1 MTRDQMTKLTT
12 AVAVVCAVL
21 LLFIWG
27 GFWPSS
33 SGELAPV
40 VDDSEQQSVDE
51 ELVSV
56 VPPEKPV
63 RVIDEVIL
71 PSVSAVVDSGRVV
84 IVTDAS
90 SGLPVNGALI
100 ALDQRGVLRE
110 VGPSVEGRLDLS
122 GVQMEGNFFGYVSA
136 PEYGALPLRLSL
148 PLAKDRHVQLERGH
162 ATKFIHRAGAEPVS
176 APITLHI
183 FDRTNHVFG
192 GTPGSALRS
201 INAREF
207 VLPESGELIVFFE
220 SGHHD
225 AFASCFGVDL
235 FETSIRVPG
244 TEEVVVVLDD
254 RATVRARVRDRSTKL
269 ALAGV
274 ALAPAYFRGL
284 PANCVSDAN
293 GEVLLEVNKRGR
305 SAWVARLEGYQDELA
320 TVFPTKTYD
329 GGVLNIDM
337 APVCEIS
344 GDLVGFGSDV
354 RVRSIGTVERLAR
367 PDVVHGTVTGD
378 TFSVRVRSREACL
391 LYLHDNEGNWATV
404 YVRDRALTGGQLALG
419 TIVAERG
426 LTVAGRLDYPRE
438 LGVEAPLSIQVV
450 IYREV
455 GRRGREVRQILVD
468 RRIALDAGGQFKATG
483 LPAGTMELR
492 GTLGGGVCLLEKGTL
507 DQSQMA
513 LKLFFGGTI
522 SGVLRAGNG
531 EPVAFADIWAS
542 RCEGHG
548 RQRTESD
555 ASGFFVLIGLDE
567 NANYNLRIY
576 SEDQST
582 QMDQVASGST
592 GLKVL
597 VR

>member
-1 MTRDQMTKLTT
+1 MTKRTT
-12 AVAVVCAVL
+12 AVAIVCVVL
-21 LLFIWG
+21 LLFIWV
-27 GFWPSS
+27 GFRSTS
-33 SGELAPV
+33 SGEITPV
-40 VDDSEQQSVDE
+40 LDDPEQQSVDE

-63 RVIDEVIL
+63 RVADEVSL
-71 PSVSAVVDSGRVV
+71 PKSSVAVDAGWAVM
-84 IVTDAS
+84 VTDVS

-100 ALDQRGVLRE
+100 ALDQRGVLRK

-136 PEYGALPLRLSL
+136 PAYGALPVRLRL
-148 PLAKDRHVQLERGH
+148 PLAKDRQVQMERGH
-162 ATKFIHRAGAEPVS
+162 AVKFIHRAGAEPVS
-176 APITLHI
+176 GPITLQI
-183 FDRTNHVFG
+183 YDRTNHVFG

-201 INAREF
+201 INTREF

-220 SGHHD
+220 SGYHD
-225 AFASCFGVDL
+225 AFADCAGVSL
-235 FETSIRVPG
+235 FETAIRVPG

-254 RATVRARVRDRSTKL
+254 LVTVKARVRDRSTKL

-274 ALAPAYFRGL
+274 ALAPAYSHGL
-284 PANCVSDAN
+284 PTRWVTDAN
-293 GEVLLEVNKRGR
+293 GEVLLEVQKRER
-305 SAWVARLEGYQDELA
+305 SACVARLEGYQDELV

-367 PDVVHGTVTGD
+367 PDVAHGIVTGD
-378 TFSVRVRSREACL
+378 TFSVRVRSRETCL

-404 YVRDRALTGGQLALG
+404 FVRDRALTGGQLALG

-438 LGVEAPLSIQVV
+438 LGVEAPLSIRVL

-455 GRRGREVRQILVD
+455 GRGSRKVRQILVD
-468 RRIALDAGGQFKATG
+468 RRIALDSGGQFKATG
-483 LPAGTMELR
+483 LPAGTMELH
-492 GTLGGGVCLLEKGTL
+492 GTLGGGTCLLEGGTL

-513 LKLFFGGTI
+513 LKLFFRGTI

-555 ASGFFVLIGLDE
+555 ASGFFVLTGLDE
-567 NANYNLRIY
+567 NANYNLWFY
-576 SEDQST
+576 SDEQST
-582 QMDQVASGST
+582 HMDQVPSGSSD
-592 GLKVL
+592 LKVL
-597 VR
+597 LR